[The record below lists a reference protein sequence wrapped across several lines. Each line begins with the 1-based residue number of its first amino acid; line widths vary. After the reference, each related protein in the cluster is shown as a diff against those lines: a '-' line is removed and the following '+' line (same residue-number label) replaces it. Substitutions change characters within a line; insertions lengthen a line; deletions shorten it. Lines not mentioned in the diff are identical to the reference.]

1 MQSFLSARRLGR
13 ALSALLLFTPVSA
26 VADSVS
32 MSTDF
37 GMVSLEI
44 EPDGHVWGDYPDYKG
59 DLVGSLKGD
68 GVLDMVWVQP
78 NSVSLVMRQY
88 AESPLR
94 STIPVA
100 VHHSTNAP
108 PLPRTPSPYISR
120 VSMVPCGGVRQNSLG
135 TLPQA
140 AMPMVTMPMGVM
152 PATGYTCTE
161 WSFGNPRFPQ

>member
-1 MQSFLSARRLGR
+1 MTPAELRRDGGGWLERVGGNIAAAGVATNRPTKGAHRELDYFIVDNWLAHTIERVEVYLSMDIRPHR
-13 ALSALLLFTPVSA
+13 A
-26 VADSVS
+26 
-32 MSTDF
+32 
-37 GMVSLEI
+37 
-44 EPDGHVWGDYPDYKG
+44 
-59 DLVGSLKGD
+59 
-68 GVLDMVWVQP
+68 
-78 NSVSLVMRQY
+78 VSLVMRQY